1 MKPPFMVISA
11 PEMADLTP
19 DDLVI
24 SPAQN
29 EAEVDALWDLH
40 DGRNLGTMVVAVYR
54 LDKDGSYVRDTRWGL
69 LGHAKKTRPATDA
82 DVINLENEAP
92 SMGFVR
98 KDISDVRTMDL
109 GTLLGPEMLE
119 KIAPVMEKIRR
130 GEVDV
135 SSGKLMI
142 LELLRPIKNELESK
156 GVLDEYL
163 AWYLAFLATQR

>member
-1 MKPPFMVISA
+1 MTKYMVISA

-24 SPAQN
+24 SPARN

-54 LDKDGSYVRDTRWGL
+54 LDKDGSYSRDTRWGI
-69 LGHAKKTRPATDA
+69 LGDVRKTHRATEG
-82 DVINLENEAP
+82 DVINKEGEAP

-98 KDISDVRTMDL
+98 KDNPDVRTMDL
-109 GTLLGPEMLE
+109 GTLLGTEMLG
-119 KIAPVMEKIRR
+119 KIAPIMEKIRR
-130 GEVDV
+130 GEIDV

-163 AWYLAFLATQR
+163 AWYLAFLSTQR